1 MKPGRD
7 ADGAVPTGVVSVP
20 TPEALASAREAGLR
34 WVSDAA
40 PGISRVRRGRGFA
53 YRRPDG
59 RLLGDRHALA
69 RIRGIVIPPAWTRVW
84 ICERADGHIQ
94 ASGYD
99 ARGRK
104 QYRYHP
110 DWRRVRDANKYE
122 RLVAFAK
129 RLPALRRRVTRDLA
143 RDGLPREK
151 VLATVV
157 RLLELTMIRVG
168 NDEYARTNGSYG
180 LTTLRNRHV
189 AVTAGTLRFRFR
201 GKSGVAREVDVADR
215 HLARIVRRCQ
225 DLPGQEL
232 FQWVDADGAAHP
244 VDSSDVNAYLR
255 EVVGDEFSAKDF
267 RTWAGTVEAARVLA
281 GVLPVPE
288 TAAGRKRQVVDTVKA
303 VAKALGNTPAVC
315 RRCYVHPAVLDAYE
329 QGRTLADVSAGPV
342 AGLRRAGLERA
353 VVTML
358 RQAAR
363 SARAAARASA

>member
-1 MKPGRD
+1 VKPGTN
-7 ADGAVPTGVVSVP
+7 GAATPA
-20 TPEALASAREAGLR
+20 PEALAAAREAGLR
-34 WVSDAA
+34 WVTDTA
-40 PGISRVRRGRGFA
+40 PGYTRVRRGRGFA
-53 YRRPDG
+53 YRRSDG
-59 RLLGDRHALA
+59 RLVGDRHVLE
-69 RIRGIVIPPAWTRVW
+69 RIRRIVIPPAWTRVW

-110 DWRRVRDANKYE
+110 DWRRVRDANKYD
-122 RLVAFAK
+122 RLAAFAK

-180 LTTLRNRHV
+180 LTTLRSRHA
-189 AVTAGTLRFRFR
+189 AVSAGTVRFRFR
-201 GKSGVAREVDVADR
+201 GKSGVVHEVDVADR
-215 HLARIVRRCQ
+215 RLARIVRRCQ

-232 FQWVDADGAAHP
+232 FQWIDGDGVARV
-244 VDSSDVNAYLR
+244 VDSADVNAYLR
-255 EVVGDEFSAKDF
+255 EVVGDGFSAKDF
-267 RTWAGTVEAARVLA
+267 RTWAGTVEAARALA
-281 GVLPVPE
+281 GVDVPE
-288 TAAGRKRQVVDTVKA
+288 TAAGRKRQIVETVKQ
-303 VAKALGNTPAVC
+303 VARALGNTPAVC
-315 RRCYVHPAVLDAYE
+315 RRCYVHPAVLEAYE
-329 QGRTLADVSAGPV
+329 SGRTLSDVCTGPV
-342 AGLRRAGLERA
+342 AALRRAGLERA

-358 RQAAR
+358 RAAAR

>member
-1 MKPGRD
+1 MKPGLE
-7 ADGAVPTGVVSVP
+7 ATGVVP
-20 TPEALASAREAGLR
+20 TPTPDALAAAREAGLR

-40 PGISRVRRGRGFA
+40 PGITRVRRGRGFV
-53 YRRPDG
+53 YRRADG
-59 RLLGDRHALA
+59 RLVGDRHVLA

-84 ICERADGHIQ
+84 ICERADGHVQ

-110 DWRRVRDANKYE
+110 DWRRVRDAEKYE
-122 RLVAFAK
+122 RLVDFAT
-129 RLPALRRRVTRDLA
+129 RLPALRRRVARDLA
-143 RDGLPREK
+143 REGLPREK
-151 VLATVV
+151 VLATVL

-180 LTTLRNRHV
+180 LTTLRTRHV
-189 AVTAGTLRFRFR
+189 AVSAATLRFRFR
-201 GKSGVAREVDVADR
+201 GKSGITHEVDVTDR
-215 HLARIVRRCQ
+215 RLARIVRRCQ

-232 FQWVDADGAAHP
+232 FQWVDADGAPH
-244 VDSSDVNAYLR
+244 VIDSSDVNAYLR
-255 EVVGDEFSAKDF
+255 DVVGEEFSAKDF

-288 TAAGRKRQVVDTVKA
+288 TAAGRKRQVVETVKA
-303 VAKALGNTPAVC
+303 VAQALGNTPAVC

-329 QGRTLADVSAGPV
+329 GGRTLADVCRGPV
-342 AGLRRAGLERA
+342 ASLRRAGLERA
-353 VVTML
+353 VVAML